1 MSRFLVV
8 GIIVFLII
16 GIVGGATVLVLQRL
30 RDQSEQAPQPA
41 EEFGQLQ
48 EAEPGSPQIVE
59 SADDDN
65 DGLPNTEE
73 TRWGSNPTNPD
84 TDGDGYLDGEE
95 IAARHNP
102 IVPAPNDLLPAGAVP
117 PPAAP
122 AIVPGPLTNVDQYF
136 AEGLDLTLGTKDF
149 SEEYRS
155 RYRPEERTQETLIA
169 YAQEQ
174 PVTTQLPSI
183 ANKPIQ
189 QSTSNT
195 PATLQDYLAAVGSLD
210 VFYPRLSFLEAV
222 SRLYNSGDP
231 GGIRS
236 LALTVRLYQSS
247 LLNAQV
253 PLSAEPLHKLLLGYT
268 ELLSATYDQMARY
281 SDDPVR
287 SVIAMRQLEEID
299 RKYFPLLSDEVA
311 RLQALQ

>member
-8 GIIVFLII
+8 GIITFLIV

-30 RDQSEQAPQPA
+30 RDQGEQAPQPA

-48 EAEPGSPQIVE
+48 EAELGSPQIVE

-73 TRWGSNPTNPD
+73 VRWGSNPTNPD

-102 IVPAPNDLLPAGAVP
+102 IVPAPNDLLPAEAAP
-117 PPAAP
+117 SPAAP
-122 AIVPGPLTNVDQYF
+122 TVVPGPLTNVDQYF

-149 SEEYRS
+149 SEEYRDL
-155 RYRPEERTQETLIA
+155 YFEEQRTKETLLT
-169 YAQEQ
+169 YTQQQ
-174 PVTTQLPSI
+174 PIVTQLPSPNDESI
-183 ANKPIQ
+183 KKAAADSPSGMQ
-189 QSTSNT
+189 AYLSTAGNLTS
-195 PATLQDYLAAVGSLD
+195 
-210 VFYPRLSFLEAV
+210 FYPAKAFSEALV
-222 SRLYNSGDP
+222 DLYQNRNPLKITS
-231 GGIRS
+231 I
-236 LALTVRLYQSS
+236 AFIVRLHRKD
-247 LLNAQV
+247 LLTREV
-253 PLSAEPLHKLLLGYT
+253 PPSAEPLHKLLLGYT
-268 ELLSATYDQMARY
+268 ELLAATYDQMARY
-281 SDDPVR
+281 PEDPVR
-287 SVIAMRQLEEID
+287 SVVAMRQLEEID